1 MQVDWIVGR
10 VGICVILPLI
20 HCSVQYCTV
29 ENEYCNCGNKVIKA
43 FEVSTTRY
51 TLEKKKYA
59 IHTFAYGQGVQLS
72 QRTSPTKTY
81 CVGDE

>member
-1 MQVDWIVGR
+1 MQVDRIVWR

-29 ENEYCNCGNKVIKA
+29 ENEYCNCGNQVIKA

-59 IHTFAYGQGVQLS
+59 IHTFAYRQGVQLS
-72 QRTSPTKTY
+72 QLTSPIKKLF
-81 CVGDE
+81 CG